1 MVADPGY
8 GLYDRVLDWFSA
20 RRMAFAKG
28 FVVLAV
34 FAILGSLI
42 FAIIAQL

>member
-1 MVADPGY
+1 MANHTY
-8 GLYDRVLDWFSA
+8 GTYDRVLDWFSD

-34 FAILGSLI
+34 FAIMGGLL
-42 FAIIAQL
+42 FAIVAQL